1 MTCCLMSIITVLAY
15 IVVPISIF
23 KIFLKLTTGWD
34 RSPTCL
40 VGKTAIVTGANA
52 GIGFY
57 TAQDFA
63 KRGARVILAC
73 RNRQRAEDARSK
85 IIEATGNPNVVVR
98 IIDLSSLA
106 SVRAFAKEINETE
119 ERLDI
124 LVNNAAQG
132 GIEHQLTADGLG
144 LTMQSNYFGP
154 FLLTHLLIELL
165 KKSAPSRVVNVSSE
179 TARVAKLDLNNL
191 NGPSDSYFTKS
202 MDYANTK
209 LCNCLFTTELARRL
223 RGSGVETYVVQPGAV
238 KTEFLKNLSYSY
250 RIVLD
255 AIALITH
262 KNGEAGA
269 QTSIYASVSK
279 DVIGQ
284 SGEYFGEC
292 KKGWMPSAA
301 KNKELA
307 WNLWEKSEE
316 FVQLTP
322 QERQLL
328 Q

>member
-15 IVVPISIF
+15 ILVPISIF

-40 VGKTAIVTGANA
+40 VGKTAIITGANS

-73 RNRQRAEDARSK
+73 RNRQKAEEAKFK

-98 IIDLSSLA
+98 IVDLSSLA

-119 ERLDI
+119 TRLDI
-124 LVNNAAQG
+124 LVNNAGLG
-132 GIEHQLTADGLG
+132 GMEHQLTADGLS
-144 LTMQSNYFGP
+144 LIMQSNHFGP
-154 FLLTHLLIELL
+154 FLLTHLLTELL
-165 KKSAPSRVVNVSSE
+165 KKCAPSRVVNVSSK
-179 TARVAKLDLNNL
+179 AADYGKLDLNNL
-191 NGPSDSYFTKS
+191 NGPPDSYFTKS
-202 MDYANTK
+202 RDYANTK
-209 LCNCLFTTELARRL
+209 LCNILFTAELARRL
-223 RGSGVETYVVQPGAV
+223 KGSGVETYVIQPGLV
-238 KTEFLKNLSYSY
+238 KTEILQHLPLINRLA
-250 RIVLD
+250 VQ
-255 AIALITH
+255 ALASITH
-262 KNGEAGA
+262 KNGEEGA

-279 DVIGQ
+279 DVIGK

-292 KKGWMPSAA
+292 KKWRMPSAA

-307 WNLWEKSEE
+307 RKLWEKSEE
-316 FVQLTP
+316 LVQLTH